1 MAGKFLVSGFSD
13 EIDKMIVPQ
22 FTHISKLG
30 VSYFEPRFVDGKN
43 ITELSDVEVAILKK
57 LMKEY
62 GIKVSS
68 IGSPIGK
75 ISITDEF
82 EPHLKKLERVIDIAK
97 MLDSKYIRIFSF
109 FIPNGENPADYRD
122 EVMNRLWQMVK
133 LAEEKGIILLHEN
146 EKNIYGDIAERCL
159 DIFETIKSPALGCVF
174 DPANFI
180 QCGQAVYPEA
190 YEMLAPY
197 ITYMHIKDAKADG
210 TVVPAGYGV
219 GGLRDI
225 IKKLADKNFEGFLS
239 LEPHLGS
246 FAGLADLELSDDM
259 LKLEESGPDKF
270 TMAHSALMN
279 ILEEV
284 Q

>member
-159 DIFETIKSPALGCVF
+159 DILKPSSRPRWDVYSTLLTLYSAVRQ
-174 DPANFI
+174 FI
-180 QCGQAVYPEA
+180 PRRMKC
-190 YEMLAPY
+190 LLL
-197 ITYMHIKDAKADG
+197 TLHICI
-210 TVVPAGYGV
+210 
-219 GGLRDI
+219 LRMQRRMVQLCLPDME
-225 IKKLADKNFEGFLS
+225 LADY
-239 LEPHLGS
+239 
-246 FAGLADLELSDDM
+246 A
-259 LKLEESGPDKF
+259 
-270 TMAHSALMN
+270 
-279 ILEEV
+279 I
-284 Q
+284 